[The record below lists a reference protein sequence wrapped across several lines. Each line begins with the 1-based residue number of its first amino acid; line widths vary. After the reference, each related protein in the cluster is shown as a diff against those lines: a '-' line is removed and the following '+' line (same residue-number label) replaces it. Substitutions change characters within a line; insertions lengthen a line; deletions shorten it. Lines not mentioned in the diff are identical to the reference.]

1 VITKGVTG
9 IDRIRSRTSRK
20 RAGELVAGEGKGR
33 AHLDELP
40 ELRWKF
46 PREGILRDLERSELG
61 ELAYLGRY
69 MALVGES
76 ICIRLVL
83 GDRTLLL
90 VDWARA
96 YSRRMPS
103 RAVDPQAGF
112 GQLTVS
118 AFV

>member
-1 VITKGVTG
+1 MITKGVTG

-20 RAGELVAGEGKGR
+20 RAGELVAIEVKEIV
-33 AHLDELP
+33 HLDELP

-76 ICIRLVL
+76 ICIRLVH
-83 GDRTLLL
+83 GDRTILL
-90 VDWARA
+90 VDWALP

-103 RAVDPQAGF
+103 RAVDPTAAVR
-112 GQLTVS
+112 T
-118 AFV
+118 